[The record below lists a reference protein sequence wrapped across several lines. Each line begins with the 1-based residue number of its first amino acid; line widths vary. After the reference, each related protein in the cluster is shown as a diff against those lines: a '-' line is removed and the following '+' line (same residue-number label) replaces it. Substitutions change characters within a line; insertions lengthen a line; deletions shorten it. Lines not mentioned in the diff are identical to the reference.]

1 MATDESPT
9 TPATARKLTVVI
21 PVFNEA
27 ATLRTALKRLLDAEL
42 PIPLEVLI
50 VDDGSS
56 DGSMGTIEDFE
67 EQGLVRIARH
77 PRNQGKGAAVRTG
90 IAQAEGDLLT
100 ILDADLEYDP
110 ADYRQLL
117 EPLLAGEATVAYGTR
132 SFGAHTAHSFW
143 NVIGNRGVTLWAS
156 FLYNTW
162 LTDLETCLK
171 VADTQLW
178 RDAKLT
184 SNGFGLEAEV
194 TGVFLR
200 QGIRIFEAPIA
211 YKARSREEG
220 KKLTWRDGVVAVW
233 ILAKIRLAPRR

>member
-9 TPATARKLTVVI
+9 VPATAM
-21 PVFNEA
+21 
-27 ATLRTALKRLLDAEL
+27 

-56 DGSMGTIEDFE
+56 DGSMETIQDFE
-67 EQGLVRIARH
+67 EQGLVRIVRH
-77 PRNQGKGAAVRTG
+77 PHNQGKGAAVRTG
-90 IAQAEGDLLT
+90 ITQAEGDLLT

-110 ADYRQLL
+110 SDYRQLL

-171 VADTQLW
+171 VAETQLW

-200 QGIRIFEAPIA
+200 KGIRIFEAPIA

-220 KKLTWRDGVVAVW
+220 KKLTWRDGFAAIW
-233 ILAKIRLAPRR
+233 ILARIRLERPR